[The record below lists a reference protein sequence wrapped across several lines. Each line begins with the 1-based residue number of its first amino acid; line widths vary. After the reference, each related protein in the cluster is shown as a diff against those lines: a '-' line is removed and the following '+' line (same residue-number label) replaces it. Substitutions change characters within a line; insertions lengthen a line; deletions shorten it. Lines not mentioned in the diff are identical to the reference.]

1 MLFALLPDEIIR
13 EKIIPYTYLPQKY
26 ELLEEIK
33 TFNLKPKLITITQQG
48 EMIYSRFYKKLYFRN

>member
-1 MLFALLPDEIIR
+1 MLFALLPYEIIR

-33 TFNLKPKLITITQQG
+33 TFNLKPKLLKIFSKIV
-48 EMIYSRFYKKLYFRN
+48 F